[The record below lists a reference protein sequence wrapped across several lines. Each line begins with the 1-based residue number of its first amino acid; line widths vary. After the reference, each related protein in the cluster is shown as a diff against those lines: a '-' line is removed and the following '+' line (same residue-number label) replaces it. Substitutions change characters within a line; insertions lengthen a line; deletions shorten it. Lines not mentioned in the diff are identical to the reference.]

1 MHIVVTIILPV
12 FGILVAAYAVSRAGL
27 FSVQSAS
34 ALSNFVFNFALPVM
48 LFRTLSAT
56 AMPEHFAWGLIFSY
70 YGGVVTVF
78 ALAMIVGGVLFGRKL
93 DGQGVLGMTAG
104 YANLVLIGIPLIL
117 TALGEKGAV
126 PLFLLVGLNSMVLYS
141 LATIVIET
149 GRGSGQ
155 GLKRLPINVARG
167 LVTNPIV
174 MSMILGFI
182 CGLLGWRLPAPVD
195 TLFKTFG
202 TAAAPCA
209 LFAMG
214 ATLAQYRIAGNIAES
229 LALVALKL
237 VVHPLVVFLL
247 ATYVF
252 ELEPIPRLVAVVL
265 AGMPSGVNSFLFAN
279 RYETGVATATTS
291 IFLSTGLSM
300 ISSTIILALFSVG

>member
-1 MHIVVTIILPV
+1 MHIVVNIILPV
-12 FGILVAAYAVSRAGL
+12 FGIVIAAYAVARAGL
-27 FSVQSAS
+27 FGAQSAS

-70 YGGVVTVF
+70 YGGVIAVF
-78 ALAMIVGGVLFGRKL
+78 ALAMALGGLFFGRKL

-104 YANLVLIGIPLIL
+104 YANLVLIGIPLVL
-117 TALGEKGAV
+117 TALGDKGAV
-126 PLFLLVGLNSMVLYS
+126 PLFILVGLNSMVLYS
-141 LATIVIET
+141 VATIVIET
-149 GRGSGQ
+149 GRGSGE

-174 MSMILGFI
+174 VSMILGFV
-182 CGLLGWRLPAPVD
+182 CGLLGWRLPGPID

-214 ATLAQYRIAGNIAES
+214 ATLAQYRIAGNLAES

-237 VVHPLVVFLL
+237 VVHPLVVFVL

-300 ISSTIILALFSVG
+300 ISSTIILALFAVG

>member
-1 MHIVVTIILPV
+1 MDIVVDIILPV
-12 FGILVAAYAVSRAGL
+12 FGILIFAYAVARAGL
-27 FSVQSAS
+27 FGVAATA
-34 ALSNFVFNFALPVM
+34 ALSNFVFNFALPAM

-70 YGGVVTVF
+70 YGGVVAVF
-78 ALAMIVGGVLFGRKL
+78 ALAMAVGRAVFGHRL

-104 YANLVLIGIPLIL
+104 YANLVLIGIPLVL
-117 TALGEKGAV
+117 TALGEQGAV
-126 PLFLLVGLNSMVLYS
+126 PLFLIVGLNSLVLYS
-141 LATIVIET
+141 TATIVIET
-149 GRGSGQ
+149 GRGSGE
-155 GLKRLPINVARG
+155 GLARLPINVGRG

-174 MSMILGFI
+174 MSMVLGFG
-182 CGLLGWRLPAPVD
+182 CGLLGWRLPGPID

-229 LALVALKL
+229 LTLVALKL
-237 VVHPLVVFLL
+237 VVHPLIVLVL

-252 ELEPIPRLVAVVL
+252 ELEPLYRLVAVVL
-265 AGMPSGVNSFLFAN
+265 AGMPSGVNSFLFAS
-279 RYETGVATATTS
+279 RYDTGVATATTS

-300 ISSTIILALFSVG
+300 VTLTVILALFAVR

>member
-1 MHIVVTIILPV
+1 MDIVVDIILPV
-12 FGILVAAYAVSRAGL
+12 FGILIFAYAVARVGL
-27 FSVQSAS
+27 FGVAATA
-34 ALSNFVFNFALPVM
+34 ALSKFVFDFALPAM

-70 YGGVVTVF
+70 YGGVVAVF
-78 ALAMIVGGVLFGRKL
+78 ALAMAVGRAVFGHRL

-104 YANLVLIGIPLIL
+104 YANLVLIGIPLVL
-117 TALGEKGAV
+117 TALGEQGAV
-126 PLFLLVGLNSMVLYS
+126 PLFLIVGLNSLVLYS
-141 LATIVIET
+141 TATIVIET
-149 GRGSGQ
+149 GRGSGE
-155 GLKRLPINVARG
+155 GLARLPINVGRG

-174 MSMILGFI
+174 MSMVLGFG
-182 CGLLGWRLPAPVD
+182 CGLLGWRLPGPID

-229 LALVALKL
+229 LTLVALKL
-237 VVHPLVVFLL
+237 VVHPLIVLVL

-252 ELEPIPRLVAVVL
+252 ELEPLYRLVAVVL
-265 AGMPSGVNSFLFAN
+265 AGMPSGVNSFLFAS
-279 RYETGVATATTS
+279 RYDTGVATATTS

-300 ISSTIILALFSVG
+300 VTLTVILALFAVR